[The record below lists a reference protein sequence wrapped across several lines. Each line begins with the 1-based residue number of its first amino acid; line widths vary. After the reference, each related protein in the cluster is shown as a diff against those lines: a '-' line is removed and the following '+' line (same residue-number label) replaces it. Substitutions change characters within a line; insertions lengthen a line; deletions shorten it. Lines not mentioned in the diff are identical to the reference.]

1 MNALVALGRMLARED
16 PVAARRYYEK
26 AAAHGDRR
34 AMVNLGDMLRSRHPS
49 EARQWYERAA
59 SAGSTYAL
67 RQLARTYEL
76 SWSTSGR
83 PYWSRPQPS
92 ATPRRWPCWP
102 RQPSADITET
112 RLWPGPR
119 KAGAASKEEDFHKLV
134 LTYEERLLRYIGRQG
149 ALPSASRAGFECL
162 VRMGKAGSWVLW
174 RSKALW
180 RRVRRP

>member
-1 MNALVALGRMLARED
+1 MVRAGSERRQHLRTAPARPDVRAELEHQRAPLLEQAAALGDAAAMAMLAT
-16 PVAARRYYEK
+16 
-26 AAAHGDRR
+26 
-34 AMVNLGDMLRSRHPS
+34 S
-49 EARQWYERAA
+49 
-59 SAGSTYAL
+59 AL
-67 RQLARTYEL
+67 RAHNRDEALAWAE
-76 SWSTSGR
+76 
-83 PYWSRPQPS
+83 
-92 ATPRRWPCWP
+92 
-102 RQPSADITET
+102 
-112 RLWPGPR
+112 